1 MPKVAIP
8 KKSTSVDMTAMCD
21 VSFLL
26 LTFFI
31 LTSKFKP
38 TEPVPIDVPTA
49 RSQTKIEGAL
59 TVSVD
64 KNGKAYYGL
73 SDQTLRATALNNL
86 IERYGDRYPALKQLT
101 DAQKAK
107 FANID
112 VWGAPIEQ
120 MPQILSMN
128 DETFKEF
135 QKNQAGIPIDSANE
149 QLGAWLMAGR
159 YANPKMKIAIRG
171 DKSTNIKGVQRVMEI
186 FTSND
191 VHRFNLITTLSGG
204 SSEAESEK
212 AE

>member
-38 TEPVPIDVPTA
+38 AEPVAIDVPTA
-49 RSQTKIEGAL
+49 RSQIKIEGAL

-64 KNGKAYYGL
+64 KDGKAYYSL
-73 SDQTLRATALNNL
+73 SDQALRIGALNNL
-86 IERYGDRYPALKQLT
+86 IERYGDIYPVLNTLT
-101 DAQKAK
+101 DEQKRR
-107 FANID
+107 FSFID

-120 MPQILSMN
+120 LPQILSLSEAQYK
-128 DETFKEF
+128 DVIKDLS
-135 QKNQAGIPIDSANE
+135 GIPIDSANN

-159 YANPKMKIAIRG
+159 HTDPKMKIAIKG
-171 DKSTNIKGVQRVMEI
+171 DKSTNVRAVQKVIET
-186 FTSND
+186 FTKNN
-191 VHRFNLITTLSGG
+191 VNRFNLITTLSG
-204 SSEAESEK
+204 SSEAE
-212 AE
+212 

>member
-38 TEPVPIDVPTA
+38 VEPVPIDVPTA
-49 RSQTKIEGAL
+49 RSETKIDGAL

-64 KNGKAYYGL
+64 KDGKAYYSL
-73 SDQTLRATALNNL
+73 SDQALRLTTLNNL
-86 IERYGDRYPALKQLT
+86 TERYGDRYPMLKTLT
-101 DAQKAK
+101 DAQKTK
-107 FANID
+107 FSNID

-120 MPQILSMN
+120 MPQILSMS
-128 DETFKEF
+128 DEQLKEV
-135 QKNQAGIPIDSANE
+135 QKDLAGIPIDSVNN

-159 YANPKMKIAIRG
+159 YADNKMKIAIKG
-171 DKSTNIKGVQRVMEI
+171 DKFTNIKAVQRVIEI

-191 VHRFNLITTLSGG
+191 VHRFNLITTLSG
-204 SSEAESEK
+204 SSDAEAPK

>member
-64 KNGKAYYGL
+64 KDGKAYYAL
-73 SDQTLRATALNNL
+73 SDRNLRLTALNNL
-86 IERYGDRYPALKQLT
+86 TERYGETYPALKQLT
-101 DAQKAK
+101 DAQKSK
-107 FANID
+107 FGDID

-120 MPQILSMN
+120 MPQILSMD

-135 QKNQAGIPIDSANE
+135 QKNQAGIPIDSVNN

-159 YANPKMKIAIRG
+159 YADPKMKIAIRG
-171 DKSTNIKGVQRVMEI
+171 DKSTNIKGVQRVIEI

-191 VHRFNLITTLSGG
+191 VHRFNLITTLSGN
-204 SSEAESEK
+204 SDAEI
-212 AE
+212 AETK